1 MKSGNE
7 EIILLDLTANNEINE
22 VGYTML
28 HLFFNWGTPA
38 HYMGDLEH
46 YNCRPAQG
54 FEWVEYKYQT
64 ADGTVGGS
72 AYKADVAYEKYKI
85 KLIEWEIAEPIKNR
99 FDGIN

>member
-1 MKSGNE
+1 MAENYKTFLKHLVAHPTEDLIKRYGKISKEVYYNE
-7 EIILLDLTANNEINE
+7 N
-22 VGYTML
+22 GKM
-28 HLFFNWGTPA
+28 
-38 HYMGDLEH
+38 
-46 YNCRPAQG
+46 QK
-54 FEWVEYKYQT
+54 WVEYKYQT